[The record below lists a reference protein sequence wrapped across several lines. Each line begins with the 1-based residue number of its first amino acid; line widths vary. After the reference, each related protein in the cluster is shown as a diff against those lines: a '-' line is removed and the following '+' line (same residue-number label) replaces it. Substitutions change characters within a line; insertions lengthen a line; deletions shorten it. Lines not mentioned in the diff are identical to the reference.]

1 MLITKIV
8 DRQSKVIVLSLVVI
22 LVTISGIFVFYIA
35 SKSNSESYNSSKDLA
50 GINYANNKGN
60 SIQVFDA
67 PQVRVDILIPS
78 KRNDGTEI
86 GLDKFNE
93 IRTELATRFGGVTLI
108 PHFNGTTIL
117 NETRYDG
124 INNSG
129 FYVIVSNT
137 KDNLEWFINYKQ
149 TLKDRL
155 EQDRIF
161 MTFSPTMIAP

>member
-1 MLITKIV
+1 V
-8 DRQSKVIVLSLVVI
+8 DRQSKVIVISLVVI
-22 LVTISGIFVFYIA
+22 LAIISGIFALYVA
-35 SKSNSESYNSSKDLA
+35 SNSNSEAYNSSKDLTKNSD
-50 GINYANNKGN
+50 INTKGN
-60 SIQVFDA
+60 SIQVFDS

-86 GLDKFNE
+86 ENEKFNE
-93 IRTELATRFGGVTLI
+93 IRTELATRFGGVTSI
-108 PHFNGTTIL
+108 PHFNGTSIH

-124 INNSG
+124 ANNSG
-129 FYVIVSNT
+129 FYVVVSNT
-137 KDNLEWFINYKQ
+137 KENLDWFINYKQ